1 VCISSNAFKC
11 FALIESTS
19 GWLSLPDKD
28 TAAMTNK
35 RIDVTMSMRFIK
47 IDFPKGWQLE
57 TQIYQ

>member
-1 VCISSNAFKC
+1 
-11 FALIESTS
+11 
-19 GWLSLPDKD
+19 LPDKD
-28 TAAMTNK
+28 AAAMTSK